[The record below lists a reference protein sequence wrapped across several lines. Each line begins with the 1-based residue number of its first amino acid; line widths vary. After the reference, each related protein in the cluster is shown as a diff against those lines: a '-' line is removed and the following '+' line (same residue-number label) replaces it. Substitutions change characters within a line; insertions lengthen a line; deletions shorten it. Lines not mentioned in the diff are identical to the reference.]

1 MALRNLEQEHIL
13 LVNEREQFALVPYTQ
28 VEKVAGVDAPARA
41 FIFEHQGS
49 TWVTYWHTSGE
60 AVLQIALPSNQIGL
74 MKDMGKPLPLEMSGE
89 QTKLPLGERRFVQL
103 HNVTKQE
110 AIRAFQ
116 NATIL
121 QS

>member
-1 MALRNLEQEHIL
+1 M
-13 LVNEREQFALVPYTQ
+13 PCTQ
-28 VEKVAGVDAPARA
+28 IEKVAGADAPARA
-41 FIFEHQGS
+41 FVFEYQDS
-49 TWVTYWHTSGE
+49 TWATYWHTSGE
-60 AVLQIALPSNQIGL
+60 ATLQIALSSKQIGL
-74 MKDMGKPLPLEMSGE
+74 MKDLGKPLPLKMSSE

-103 HNVTKQE
+103 HNVTQQE